1 MREYRFFTAQ
11 GLLAGRAAGDLINLE
26 DEALVHQV
34 LNVLRLRAGARLTL
48 LDGAGTLL
56 QAELKEVLEST
67 AGKTNKQKRRS
78 LSLTVLE
85 AYRQEE
91 EREGSKVRVYLPLI
105 KPARFEWALEKLTE
119 CGVDTIC
126 PVLCKRSTAANSES
140 SKSTKKAERWQAIIK
155 EAAEQCERL
164 YLPEL
169 RSCRGLEQA
178 LAEDLAMTGSD
189 SDLLLHLSE
198 RSDAP
203 NIVPFLYNS
212 KAANGITVA
221 IVLGPEGGLTDE
233 EKRYLAEQR
242 FQPVSLGRKI
252 LRSETAAILAA
263 ASVRMATA
271 PWAEATEK

>member
-11 GLLAGRAAGDLINLE
+11 GLLAGRAVGDLINLD

-56 QAELKEVLEST
+56 QVELKEVLEIP
-67 AGKTNKQKRRS
+67 AGKTSKQKRRS
-78 LSLTVLE
+78 LSLSVLE
-85 AYRQEE
+85 VYRQQEE
-91 EREGSKVRVYLPLI
+91 TEAAKVRVYLPLI

-119 CGVDTIC
+119 CGVDTIS

-140 SKSTKKAERWQAIIK
+140 SQSLKKEERWQAIIK

-169 RSCRGLEQA
+169 RSCRSLEQA
-178 LAEDLAMTGSD
+178 LAEDLTLTGNNSY
-189 SDLLLHLSE
+189 LLLHLSE

-212 KAANGITVA
+212 KPANCNTVA

-233 EKRYLAEQR
+233 EKHHLAELQ

-271 PWAEATEK
+271 P